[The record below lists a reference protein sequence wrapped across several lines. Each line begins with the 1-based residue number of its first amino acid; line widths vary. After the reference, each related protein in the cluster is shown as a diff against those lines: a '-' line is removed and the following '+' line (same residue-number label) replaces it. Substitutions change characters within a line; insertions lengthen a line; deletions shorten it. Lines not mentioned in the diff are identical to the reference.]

1 MLHIPKIPSIGTKK
15 MTHRF
20 LPLYLFGLVFLLVS
34 CTKEEDPIPPSLSL
48 SESDV
53 EVIRYFKDVALGFE
67 FGNSAE
73 VTRKWEVSMRI
84 FVNGTPTMA
93 NRLTLE
99 QAVQDI
105 NQLAS
110 DGFSIEIVDDP
121 LRSNCYIFFGSGLD
135 FLEIFPDEENNVF
148 AFTRGYFRV
157 WWNNSN
163 VIQKARIII
172 NPNLLT
178 PTQQKSVILEEIT
191 QSIGLTNDSP
201 LQPDSV
207 FYETPNDAG
216 YAPEYAHIDREL
228 IRLLYH
234 PKMTVG
240 LDANQA
246 GEVLQDILNNE

>member
-1 MLHIPKIPSIGTKK
+1 

-20 LPLYLFGLVFLLVS
+20 SLLYVLGTFFLLVS
-34 CTKEEDPIPPSLSL
+34 CTEEEVPVPPDLPL

-67 FGNSAE
+67 FGNSSE
-73 VTRKWEVSMRI
+73 VTRKWEASMRI
-84 FVNGTPTMA
+84 FMDGAPTA
-93 NRLTLE
+93 DNRLTLE

-105 NQLAS
+105 NQLAT

-121 LRSNCYIFFGSGLD
+121 LRSNCYVFFGSGLD
-135 FLEIFPDEENNVF
+135 FVELFPDEESNVF
-148 AFTRGYFRV
+148 AFTTGYFRV
-157 WWNNSN
+157 WWSNNN

-178 PTQQKSVILEEIT
+178 PTQQRSVILEEIT

-207 FYETPNDAG
+207 FYETLNDAG
-216 YAPEYAHIDREL
+216 YAPEYADIDREL

-234 PKMTVG
+234 PKMNTG
-240 LDANQA
+240 LDENQVE
-246 GEVLQDILNNE
+246 EVLRDILNDD